1 MLRRPHSFDD
11 IVGHPKTT
19 NFFVE
24 HIKNGTLPQ
33 QILLSGE
40 EGLGKTSFAD
50 VIAIS
55 LVYGL
60 GDSKEKS
67 EAIRDV
73 IDGNKSNNNIKK
85 YKMSVE
91 GGKDSAKE
99 VLLEFNTDLTTSGIK
114 VIVMDE
120 CHNMSEAAQD
130 VFLQDTEY
138 LPKGLYLFMITTETQ
153 KLKPTLLSRFFPI
166 TLRPLKQ
173 SDMLT
178 ILRSEVYRR
187 NLNIQGGDSML
198 IVIAEWAGNK
208 PRAAIKILD
217 GFADGSAVSESTVKE
232 LVGYLEVED
241 VLPLVESLTQ
251 SMTYGLMKIQEMVL
265 SDTILDILIE
275 FLKVKDGHMSHR
287 IKMQE
292 MKKVNAALLNV
303 PAENLLKFVYT
314 LSGYPKITRA
324 ALIHAYLSSHVSSAM
339 LESYEPKEVLQIE
352 QTQKAQVPVDN
363 LSESAVL
370 PTSFADLLRSS
381 NIVEED

>member
-1 MLRRPHSFDD
+1 MLNRPHSFDD
-11 IVGHPKTT
+11 IVGHPKITS
-19 NFFVE
+19 FFIE

-50 VIAIS
+50 VIAVS

-60 GDSKEKS
+60 EDSKEKS

-91 GGKDSAKE
+91 GGKESAKE
-99 VLLEFNTDLTTSGIK
+99 VLLEFNTDLTSSGIK
-114 VIVMDE
+114 VIIMDE
-120 CHNMSEAAQD
+120 CHNLSEAAQD

-178 ILRSEVYRR
+178 ILHSEVYRR
-187 NLNIQGGDSML
+187 NLNIQGGDATL
-198 IVIAEWAGNK
+198 TVIAEWAGNK

-217 GFADGSAVSESTVKE
+217 GFADGTSVSESTIKE
-232 LVGYLEVED
+232 LVGYLEIDD

-251 SMTYGLMKIQEMVL
+251 SMTSGLMQIQEMVL

-275 FLKVKDGHMSHR
+275 FLKIKDGHMSYR
-287 IKMQE
+287 IRMPELKR
-292 MKKVNAALLNV
+292 VNAALLSV
-303 PAENLLKFVYT
+303 PIDNLLRFVYT

-324 ALIHAYLSSHVSSAM
+324 ALIHSYLASHVSSEM
-339 LESYEPKEVLQIE
+339 LESYNPKEVLQIE
-352 QTQKAQVPVDN
+352 QVQKAQVPVDIP
-363 LSESAVL
+363 SESTAL

-381 NIVEED
+381 NIVEE